1 MYVRYKLRKAKSL
14 ITPKGPN
21 FSSAKTIQCD
31 IDGTVIK
38 FKAPKHRPLISG
50 EEPTFPAHSYHLNDM
65 FFRSSYQEGF
75 NISDNWETFR
85 LLENAWAFYGPWFTG
100 SVAELAMYATL
111 IRPINSDNNDFS
123 LFHPRAFEKIIGDY
137 LTNSF
142 STYTNEFMENK
153 HEYIAPINW
162 KPLTR
167 FPMVAARLQVEPDIK
182 VGRGTIRY
190 FVFLPITDKVM
201 LCIQFVPSQLL
212 SLSQEEL
219 DKRINRSSMLQ
230 LMNNIIDSIELTLSP
245 EAQTQ
250 QKAALAE
257 LDDASL
263 ISDFPP
269 LKWPVVN
276 KENTFKELDNE

>member
-1 MYVRYKLRKAKSL
+1 MYVRYKLRKAKGL

-31 IDGTVIK
+31 IDGSVVK
-38 FKAPKHRPLISG
+38 FKTPKHRPLISG
-50 EEPTFPAHSYHLNDM
+50 EEPIFPAHSYHLNDM

-75 NISDNWETFR
+75 KVSDNWETFR

-100 SVAELAMYATL
+100 AVAELVMYATL
-111 IRPINSDNNDFS
+111 IKPINYENDDFS

-142 STYTNEFMENK
+142 STYTSESRGGK
-153 HEYIAPINW
+153 HHYIAPLNW
-162 KPLTR
+162 QPLTNL
-167 FPMVAARLQVEPDIK
+167 PVVAVRLQVEADAK
-182 VGRGTIRY
+182 VTHDNKQY
-190 FVFLPITDKVM
+190 FLFFPVTDKVM
-201 LCIQFVPSQLL
+201 ACMHFDPSRLL
-212 SLSQEEL
+212 ALSQEEL
-219 DKRINRSSMLQ
+219 DKRVNESSMLE

-245 EAQTQ
+245 EVQAQ
-250 QKAALAE
+250 QKAALAG

-269 LKWPVVN
+269 LKWPVVD